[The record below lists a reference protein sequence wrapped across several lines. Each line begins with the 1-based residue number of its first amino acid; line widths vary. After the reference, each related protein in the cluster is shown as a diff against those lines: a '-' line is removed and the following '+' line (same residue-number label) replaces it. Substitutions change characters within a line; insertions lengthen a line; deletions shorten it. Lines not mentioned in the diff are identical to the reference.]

1 MTRVHL
7 SLLLC
12 LLTTGACGSP
22 YTIVD
27 RAQIQISSNS
37 AIVAGTLLPQSER
50 YPGLVKHLA
59 LAEEVYNSQLG
70 LLRERRNKVRARK
83 RDLNF
88 ASYGLMGASALGV
101 GGLAIGAA
109 AGGGDTNQALVGA
122 GAMSLVGLGIGTIL
136 QLTAAMQEETSV
148 ADDKLRTLQRAH
160 ESMLERVR
168 AMTSRLG
175 DGPAEAAQGQ
185 AQVAG
190 VIESFINEA
199 LQINVKG

>member
-1 MTRVHL
+1 MTRVRL

-12 LLTTGACGSP
+12 LITAGACGSS

-27 RAQIQISSNS
+27 RAQIQVSSNS

-50 YPGLVKHLA
+50 FPALVKHLA
-59 LAEEVYNSQLG
+59 LAEEVYSSQLG

-101 GGLAIGAA
+101 GGLAVGTA
-109 AGGGDTNQALVGA
+109 AGGGDTNRALVGA
-122 GAMSLVGLGIGTIL
+122 GALSLVGLGLGTIL

-148 ADDKLRTLQRAH
+148 ADEKLRTLQRAH

-168 AMTSRLG
+168 SIIGRTDS
-175 DGPAEAAQGQ
+175 PAEAAQIQ
-185 AQVAG
+185 AQAAG
-190 VIESFINEA
+190 VIDSFINEA